1 MTSRYRFVFLPLLV
15 AANLAAAEIAPLAA
29 GNPAPSLAAKD
40 QFDKLIA
47 VDAQTQ
53 LLLFSNSMDASKL
66 VTEAMNATAPIC
78 QKSDAIRYFADIA
91 KMPGLIAK
99 TFAVPKMRE
108 RPFRIGLIWESET
121 AAAIPRQEK
130 QVTVIAIENGSVAR
144 IQFAA
149 DKQAIEQAIA
159 SVCPPPTAAY

>member
-1 MTSRYRFVFLPLLV
+1 MLFSRPILLALLCAASIAGADTKPLTV
-15 AANLAAAEIAPLAA
+15 GDAS
-29 GNPAPSLAAKD
+29 PSLSVKD
-40 QFDKLIA
+40 QFDKPIA
-47 VDAQTQ
+47 IDAQTQ

-66 VTEAMNATAPIC
+66 VTEAMTATTPIC

-130 QVTVIAIENGSVAR
+130 QVTLIAIENGSVAR